1 MIEYIGIADVIK
13 LSFYKFVTLI
23 ASRSSWF
30 YWIGIDFLY
39 WNSILGAKFEK
50 HEDANKF
57 AAIEVGLD
65 NEIYWVWKWKKISK
79 TCHLAIFKIRFA
91 DSLPINPSFIK
102 WALSCVSWKIIYFLG
117 WGVLGSGVI
126 YWRGPP
132 SARAWW
138 KQQLLRRREVAR
150 RKAVRSA
157 GRLGRSLPSVSLA
170 GNADSQNRLRVLGLT
185 QSYGLLAWHIQIS
198 G

>member
-39 WNSILGAKFEK
+39 WNSILDAKFEK

-79 TCHLAIFKIRFA
+79 ICHLAIFKIRFA
-91 DSLPINPSFIK
+91 DNLPINPTFMK
-102 WALSCVSWKIIYFLG
+102 WALSFSLSIFTIICFLSIEMKTKIKEINEKWETDIWFWYTSTKLKSIIHK
-117 WGVLGSGVI
+117 WS
-126 YWRGPP
+126 
-132 SARAWW
+132 SCC
-138 KQQLLRRREVAR
+138 
-150 RKAVRSA
+150 
-157 GRLGRSLPSVSLA
+157 
-170 GNADSQNRLRVLGLT
+170 
-185 QSYGLLAWHIQIS
+185 
-198 G
+198 